1 MTISQPFAIAKEGD
15 WYEMMTDFDY
25 MVESISHDIS
35 LMLMERRGMTMI
47 EALDTLYNSE
57 TYEKLSD
64 ARSGLYFQAPG
75 YVYDFL
81 DKEVEYGKMQ

>member
-1 MTISQPFAIAKEGD
+1 
-15 WYEMMTDFDY
+15 MTDFDY
-25 MVESISHDIS
+25 MLEGMARDLTV
-35 LMLMERRGMTMI
+35 MLMERRKMPMT

-64 ARSGLYFQAPG
+64 PRSGLYFQSPG

-81 DKEVEYGKMQ
+81 DKEIEYGKMQ